1 MPHDTIPVPLGL
13 PEFQVLAYRAG
24 EQGHRIW
31 VEHVSTE
38 QPCPRC
44 RQGVGTWS
52 EQRWRQAQDL
62 PILGRPVWVEIR
74 QRRFRCH
81 GCGQRFWERFSS
93 VSLRQR
99 QTRRFQAPL
108 VRSLRGTSV
117 TQASEMNQVGYRV
130 VQRLYLKVAQQRHPS
145 TEPLPRRLGVDE
157 YAPRKGHSSHTVV
170 VALPPGAVF
179 DLAEGRTQAS
189 LAGLLTRHPGAQRVR
204 MAVLAMGE
212 PFALAL
218 RAVCR
223 RVRIVIDR
231 FHVERHLLQAL
242 DTGRK
247 RLPRHRKPGAKQL
260 LKDCRHVLV
269 TDPQR
274 LPAEL
279 RAKREQ
285 GLAENPEV
293 ARAVQLVQALK
304 RWYET
309 SPTMEKARRR
319 LDSWYQQVHQ
329 AGLPEFEE
337 VVAMI
342 KRWQTAILHYFRGW
356 LTNGMTEGFNTKI
369 KLIIRLGYG
378 FSNFQHLRARILLEC
393 AHGP

>member
-1 MPHDTIPVPLGL
+1 MPNDLIPIPLGL
-13 PEFQVLAYRAG
+13 PEFQVLAYRD
-24 EQGHRIW
+24 EERCHRIW
-31 VEHVSTE
+31 VEPMSPE
-38 QPCPRC
+38 RPCLRC

-52 EQRWRQAQDL
+52 EERWRQAQDL
-62 PILGRPVWVEIR
+62 PILGRPVWLEIR
-74 QRRFRCH
+74 QRRFRCG
-81 GCGQRFWERFSS
+81 GCGRRFWERFAS

-99 QTRRFQAPL
+99 QTRRFQAHL

-117 TQASEMNQVGYRV
+117 TQASQVNHVGYRV
-130 VQRLYLKVAQQRHPS
+130 LQRLYLKVAQQRYPS

-157 YAPRKGHSSHTVV
+157 YAPRKGHHYHTVV
-170 VALPPGAVF
+170 VALSPGAVF
-179 DLAEGRTQAS
+179 DVAEGRTQAS
-189 LAGLLTRHPGAQRVR
+189 LEGLLTGHPGARRVR
-204 MAVLAMGE
+204 MAVIDMWE
-212 PFALAL
+212 PFARAL
-218 RAVCR
+218 RAVCCR
-223 RVRIVIDR
+223 ARIVIDR
-231 FHVERHLLQAL
+231 FHVERHLRQAL
-242 DTGRK
+242 DTVRK
-247 RLPRHRKPGAKQL
+247 RLQRRRKQGAKQR
-260 LKDCRHVLV
+260 LKDCRHLLV

-279 RAKREQ
+279 RTKREQ
-285 GLAENPEV
+285 VLAENPEL

-319 LDSWYQQVHQ
+319 LYSWYQQVHQ
-329 AGLPEFEE
+329 AGLPEFEG
-337 VVAMI
+337 VLAMI
-342 KRWQTAILHYFRGW
+342 KRWQAEILHYFRGW